1 MSSRDMSMDTI
12 MEDDESFVS
21 NTNATI
27 YGASYISGRTESLI
41 SGPNIPNS
49 SSTSE
54 DDCHQQ
60 QISTAGGG
68 GGGDTCDDLIIS
80 SSASSNWFTNNKH
93 GEVKIFNVDF
103 RALSQSQFAQAE
115 TSSFRMLRSD
125 DYSNVELYS
134 ARYQKQSML
143 NRSIAFS
150 RKLYHTMVPEQIQ
163 VSQFQFDS
171 SASIIYPT
179 PIKPWIFSWRFS
191 IEMSSYIQSV
201 DKSKVVDST
210 KFQMP
215 INRSLSEN
223 YHENQIMDRSNH
235 QRSFSSYRFRWT
247 NLLHDRFVEAVE
259 LLGGH
264 ERADP
269 QSILE
274 LMDVKYLK
282 LIHVK
287 NHLQMYRV
295 FRNDGAMEI

>member
-27 YGASYISGRTESLI
+27 YGASYVSGRSESLI

-68 GGGDTCDDLIIS
+68 DTSDDLIIS

-93 GEVKIFNVDF
+93 GEVRIFNVDF
-103 RALSQSQFAQAE
+103 RALSQNQFAQAE
-115 TSSFRMLRSD
+115 TSSIRMLRSD

-150 RKLYHTMVPEQIQ
+150 RKLYHIMVPQQIR
-163 VSQFQFDS
+163 VNKFRFDL

-179 PIKPWIFSWRFS
+179 PIKPWIFSWRFP
-191 IEMSSYIQSV
+191 IQMS
-201 DKSKVVDST
+201 
-210 KFQMP
+210 
-215 INRSLSEN
+215 INRSLSKN
-223 YHENQIMDRSNH
+223 YEENQIMNRSNQ

-247 NLLHDRFVEAVE
+247 SFLHQRFVHAVE

-264 ERADP
+264 ERANP
-269 QSILE
+269 RSILE
-274 LMDVKYLK
+274 LMDIKYLK

-287 NHLQMYRV
+287 SHLQMYQA
-295 FRNDGAMEI
+295 FRNEGAKRALINR